1 MSQLELACALA
12 RRRVQERLD
21 GALGEHERAEL
32 DTHLASCAEC
42 RAASG
47 GFESLVR
54 ALGQLPELEL
64 EERDLEV
71 VWARTVDARLS
82 HRPRRWLLAISAAAA
97 LLVVGLW
104 GVKRAGGDGA
114 GADGADGER
123 APTPAELAQASAD
136 LELVA
141 QLAERALRASQRGAV
156 EAALDRA
163 VSPALQRIPVVR
175 RN

>member
-1 MSQLELACALA
+1 M
-12 RRRVQERLD
+12 
-21 GALGEHERAEL
+21 
-32 DTHLASCAEC
+32 
-42 RAASG
+42 
-47 GFESLVR
+47 SLVR

-71 VWARTVDARLS
+71 VWARTVDARPT

-97 LLVVGLW
+97 LVVVSLW
-104 GVKRAGGDGA
+104 GARRAGGDGA
-114 GADGADGER
+114 GGEGASGER

-141 QLAERALRASQRGAV
+141 QLTERALRASQRGAV

-163 VSPALQRIPVVR
+163 VRPALQQIPVVR

>member
-1 MSQLELACALA
+1 MSPLELACALA
-12 RRRVQERLD
+12 RRRLQERLD
-21 GALGEHERAEL
+21 GALGERERAEL
-32 DTHLASCAEC
+32 DIHLASCADC
-42 RAASG
+42 RVAADG
-47 GFESLVR
+47 LLSLVS

-71 VWARTVDARLS
+71 VWARTVDARRS
-82 HRPRRWLLAISAAAA
+82 HRPRRWLWAISAAAA
-97 LLVVGLW
+97 LVVVGLW
-104 GVKRAGGDGA
+104 GAKRDAGDGA
-114 GADGADGER
+114 GVDGAGGER

-141 QLAERALRASQRGAV
+141 QLTERALRASQRGAV

-163 VSPALQRIPVVR
+163 VSPAIQRIPVVR